1 MRCFHSLTVPT
12 ALAALS
18 LAAAACSQ
26 PGGATSPTPAAS
38 QPARHAVSGLEVIP
52 LTISQGGKSHAFRV
66 EVAATMEQQQKGLMF
81 RTAMG
86 ADEGMLFPSDMPEPR
101 SFWMKNTVIPLDIV
115 FIGPDHL
122 ISNIAANAVPYS
134 LDPIPSSGPAIAVL
148 ELNGGRAAQLGIGPG
163 ARVAW

>member
-1 MRCFHSLTVPT
+1 MPMRWSPSLPI
-12 ALAALS
+12 ALMALS
-18 LAAAACSQ
+18 LAAACSQ
-26 PGGATSPTPAAS
+26 PSAATAPTPAATA
-38 QPARHAVSGLEVIP
+38 PAKHPVSGLDVIP
-52 LTISQGGKSHAFRV
+52 LTITQNGKAHSFRV
-66 EVAATMEQQQKGLMF
+66 EVAATMEQQEKGLMF

-86 ADEGMLFPSDMPEPR
+86 PDEGMLFPSDRPAAR

-148 ELNGGRAAQLGIGPG
+148 ELNGGRAAQLGIMPG
-163 ARVAW
+163 ARVNW

>member
-1 MRCFHSLTVPT
+1 MRWSRTPALALAVAALACASACSSQATAPAPT
-12 ALAALS
+12 AAAN
-18 LAAAACSQ
+18 
-26 PGGATSPTPAAS
+26 
-38 QPARHAVSGLEVIP
+38 PARHPISGLEVIP
-52 LTISQGGKSHAFRV
+52 LTIDQDGKAHAFRV
-66 EVAATMEQQQKGLMF
+66 ELAQTEEQQQKGLMF

-86 ADEGMLFPSDMPEPR
+86 ADEGMLFPSPAPEPR

-148 ELNGGRAAQLGIGPG
+148 ELNGGRAAELGIEPG
-163 ARVAW
+163 ARVTW